1 MLWRC
6 YLLSEPKVRCYR
18 QRFHNLWLENTS
30 SNLTEQNIC
39 DQRRTIEK
47 KGWLTEVEK
56 EIIQRS
62 ILADKNVLPGDQS
75 EIDHNE
81 FVQNE
86 VENNMEQEPPTI
98 AFAEPEELEGVN
110 DDEIVL
116 SPEDLVIFTRLKEL
130 VTSEEKPIFNLK
142 TFNRYDVMAKTTA
155 VNNLLKYFAP
165 SNITETR
172 NLIQA
177 ASSLVGELLGA
188 KKPTGKPK
196 QEPWWK
202 RRIEKDIDSLRKD
215 LSVIESWF
223 YGNGKIE
230 VRPKWTL

>member
-1 MLWRC
+1 
-6 YLLSEPKVRCYR
+6 
-18 QRFHNLWLENTS
+18 
-30 SNLTEQNIC
+30 
-39 DQRRTIEK
+39 
-47 KGWLTEVEK
+47 
-56 EIIQRS
+56 
-62 ILADKNVLPGDQS
+62 
-75 EIDHNE
+75 
-81 FVQNE
+81 
-86 VENNMEQEPPTI
+86 MEQEPPTI

-116 SPEDLVIFTRLKEL
+116 SPEDLAIFTRLKEL

-165 SNITETR
+165 SNITKTR

-188 KKPTGKPK
+188 KKLTGKPK

-223 YGNGKIE
+223 YGKWKIE
-230 VRPKWTL
+230 VRPKWIL